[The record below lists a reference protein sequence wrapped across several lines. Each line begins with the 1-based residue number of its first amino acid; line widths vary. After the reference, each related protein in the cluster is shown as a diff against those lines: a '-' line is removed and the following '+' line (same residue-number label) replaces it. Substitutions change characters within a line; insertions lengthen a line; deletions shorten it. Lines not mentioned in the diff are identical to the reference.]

1 MADDPKD
8 RKAELQRRARD
19 LAALRAGAA
28 AGGKAAPE
36 PEAAPSAPSS
46 AHAEEEA
53 ANAAALASAG
63 EVAKAAAG
71 GGGVGLLELLVS
83 LFKPKPPAQPKPVPV
98 PVPPAAEGP
107 AFTILVAALTGDPDG
122 TAAAA
127 VNKALAARPAFKVKA
142 IPRVYQL
149 DRLDDPGLLAGVALN
164 TRHAVAEEDADLL
177 VWGDFSPE
185 GYRLRLATAS
195 NDDDRAASFGIT
207 TRIELPADLSE
218 GPANLLY
225 AACLAAVEVPSEAHR
240 NSIRRLMPAA
250 ATQVEPLAAKPPVQ
264 MSMGQ
269 QRAAQLVFG
278 HIAAV
283 TAVAAPQAEA
293 DSWFDKAVNAYRQSQ
308 RRLARTDPP
317 WETGLIHKHIAAV
330 LSARAERSKDPA
342 PLLEE
347 AIKEWRAAVE
357 TLPRALM
364 PQEWASA
371 QVRLGVTLYRLDLRT
386 GQTELL
392 RESVQAL
399 QATLQVYSRTE
410 TPQRWAEVMHNIAQ
424 VLEVYGDQLK
434 NTEVLKR
441 SIDAC
446 HSVLEIRTRER
457 SPLGWAATQNT
468 LGSALFL
475 LDRHSTGA
483 GHLAEAE
490 EALKAALEVFEA
502 HGAKGPAKVAAKNLA
517 HVRKLAENRKTRQ
530 VIEPHWLDDPE
541 PRK

>member
-1 MADDPKD
+1 MADDAND

-19 LAALRAGAA
+19 LAALRGAA
-28 AGGKAAPE
+28 KPAPAE
-36 PEAAPSAPSS
+36 PEAAPDLPAPMAEAD
-46 AHAEEEA
+46 AHAT
-53 ANAAALASAG
+53 AAAVG
-63 EVAKAAAG
+63 EVARSS
-71 GGGVGLLELLVS
+71 GLLELLVS
-83 LFKPKPPAQPKPVPV
+83 LFKPKPAAQPKPTPV
-98 PVPPAAEGP
+98 TVAAEAP
-107 AFTILVAALTGDPDG
+107 AFTILVAALAGDTDG
-122 TAAAA
+122 TAAQALF
-127 VNKALAARPAFKVKA
+127 KILAARPAFKVKA

-149 DRLDDPGLLAGVALN
+149 DRLDDPALVTGMALN

-177 VWGDFSPE
+177 VWGDFGKD

-195 NDDDRAASFGIT
+195 NDDERAASFGLS
-207 TRIELPADLSE
+207 TRIELPAELGE
-218 GPANLLY
+218 GPGNLLY
-225 AACLAAVEVPSEAHR
+225 AACLAAVEVPTETHR

-250 ATQVEPLAAKPPVQ
+250 AAQVESLAAKPPVQ

-269 QRAAQLVFG
+269 QRACQLVFG
-278 HIAAV
+278 HIATVNAMAV
-283 TAVAAPQAEA
+283 PPTEMDA
-293 DSWFDKAVNAYRQSQ
+293 WFDKAINAYRQAQ
-308 RRLARTDPP
+308 RRLARTDPS

-330 LSARAERSKDPA
+330 LSAKAERSKEPA

-347 AIKEWRAAVE
+347 AIKEWRSAVE

-371 QVRLGVTLYRLDLRT
+371 QVRLGVTLYRLDLKT

-457 SPLGWAATQNT
+457 SPLAWAATQNT

-490 EALKAALEVFEA
+490 EALAAALEVFQG
-502 HGAKGPAKVAAKNLA
+502 HGAKGPAKVAAKNLT
-517 HVRKLAENRKTRQ
+517 HVRKLAETRKTRA

-541 PRK
+541 PKK